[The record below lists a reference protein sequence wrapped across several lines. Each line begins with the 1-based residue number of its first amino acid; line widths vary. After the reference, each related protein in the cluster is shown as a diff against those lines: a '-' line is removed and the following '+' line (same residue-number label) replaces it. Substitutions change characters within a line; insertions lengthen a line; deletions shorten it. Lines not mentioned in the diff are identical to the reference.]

1 MPGDGNGEFY
11 FILIS
16 MIVILIGSF
25 VAVFL
30 FIRLYKKEMREKEAN
45 AAKAIEAKKAQA
57 AALAKA
63 NEQVNDAS

>member
-1 MPGDGNGEFY
+1 
-11 FILIS
+11 

-30 FIRLYKKEMREKEAN
+30 FVKLYKKEMREKEAN
-45 AAKAIEAKKAQA
+45 AAKAIEAKKEQT

-63 NEQVNDAS
+63 KEQVNDAS

>member
-25 VAVFL
+25 FAVYA
-30 FIRLYKKEMREKEAN
+30 FIRLYRKEMREKESN
-45 AAKAIEAKKAQA
+45 AAKAIELKKAQVA
-57 AALAKA
+57 AAKAK
-63 NEQVNDAS
+63 EQVNDAS

>member
-1 MPGDGNGEFY
+1 MPEDGSGEFY

-25 VAVFL
+25 FAVYL

-45 AAKAIEAKKAQA
+45 AARAVELKKAQVA
-57 AALAKA
+57 AAKA
-63 NEQVNDAS
+63 NEQTDGAS

>member
-1 MPGDGNGEFY
+1 MPGDGKGEFY

-25 VAVFL
+25 FAVFL

-45 AAKAIEAKKAQA
+45 AAKAVEAKKAQT

-63 NEQVNDAS
+63 NEQANDAS

>member
-25 VAVFL
+25 FAVYAFVK
-30 FIRLYKKEMREKEAN
+30 LYRKEMREKEAN
-45 AAKAIEAKKAQA
+45 AAKAIEMKKEQVA
-57 AALAKA
+57 AAKAK
-63 NEQVNDAS
+63 EQADGAS